1 MSLLQI
7 FFIVSGII
15 IFLLSIDIAR
25 RQKFNALHFIV
36 FIFVGA
42 GLLVFSFF
50 PYILDSLGNIF
61 GLQRG
66 ADLLVYTSIIF
77 LFYFSLLLLRKV
89 EGNSSDLT
97 KFIREFAIQNGPKEK
112 LHGEIAFVIPAYNE
126 GKVIKDTIENVIN
139 HGYKNII
146 VINDGSRDDTL
157 DVLKEFNDKVI
168 VLTHYKNR
176 GQGAAIE
183 TGFEYLRRYGKKVDY
198 ICTYDSDGQHD
209 INDLE
214 KFIKILEKNKSI
226 DVVLGSR
233 FITKTNT
240 NVSFSR
246 KIILKL
252 AILFTFF
259 LSNIKLTDAH
269 NGYRVFRNEILDIIT
284 LTIDGMGHASEFV
297 DIIATKNL
305 KYMEVP
311 VNIKY
316 TPYSL
321 AKGQKSSNAINIAL
335 KFIWNK
341 FFK

>member
-7 FFIVSGII
+7 FFIVSWII

-36 FIFVGA
+36 FIFVWA
-42 GLLVFSFF
+42 WLLVFSFF
-50 PYILDSLGNIF
+50 PYILDSLWNIF
-61 GLQRG
+61 WLQRW

-89 EGNSSDLT
+89 EWNSSDLT
-97 KFIREFAIQNGPKEK
+97 KFIREFAIQNWPKEK
-112 LHGEIAFVIPAYNE
+112 LHWEIAFVIPAYNE
-126 GKVIKDTIENVIN
+126 WKVIKDTIENVIN
-139 HGYKNII
+139 HWYKNII
-146 VINDGSRDDTL
+146 VINDWSRDDTL

-176 GQGAAIE
+176 WQWAAIE
-183 TGFEYLRRYGKKVDY
+183 TWFEYLRRYWKKVDY
-198 ICTYDSDGQHD
+198 ICTYDSDWQHD

-269 NGYRVFRNEILDIIT
+269 NWYRVFRNEILDIIT
-284 LTIDGMGHASEFV
+284 LTIDWMWHASEFV

-321 AKGQKSSNAINIAL
+321 AKWQKSSNAINIAL